1 MKVATIASLLLG
13 ALPVFAS
20 PAAIDDSTSNT
31 VKDLSLTV
39 VEQNS
44 TYVCWTYDYQPGVD
58 LASAAD
64 SAALVR
70 RANIR
75 WPGVNERVSVALEYA
90 KVTIIRLAANEI
102 KVIIDNLTQHVV
114 NVLVGWELG
123 DVDDQVPAGAT
134 SSTTQRIHQGTSQ
147 SISVNAYLAD

>member
-1 MKVATIASLLLG
+1 MKVATITSLLLG

-20 PAAIDDSTSNT
+20 LAAVGDSTNT

-64 SAALVR
+64 VAILVR

-75 WPGVNERVSVALEYA
+75 WPGVSERVSVALEDA

-102 KVIIDNLTQHVV
+102 KVIIDNLTQHVI
-114 NVLVGWELG
+114 NVLFGWELG
-123 DVDDQVPAGAT
+123 DVDDQAPAGAT